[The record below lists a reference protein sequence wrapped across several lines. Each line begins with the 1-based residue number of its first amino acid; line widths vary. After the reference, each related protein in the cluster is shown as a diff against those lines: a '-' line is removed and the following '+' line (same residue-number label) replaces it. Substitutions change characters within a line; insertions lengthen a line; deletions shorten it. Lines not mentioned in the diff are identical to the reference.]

1 MDRYFTNLLKEQEEN
16 QNVSLNFVNQDIC
29 RTDQLSVRPKN
40 KVKISTSWLENPC
53 KTSMGHRLDQFI
65 LSHRIAFSLQ

>member
-29 RTDQLSVRPKN
+29 RTDQLYVKIKI
-40 KVKISTSWLENPC
+40 KVKINTSWWENPC
-53 KTSMGHRLDQFI
+53 QTSMGHMLDQFI